1 MVQAYNAKK
10 SLMPMNLS
18 KPEENSPSVLITNEK
33 QIGHREPKKPF
44 WSARFLILEAVL
56 LTLIGLSAY
65 LEYSVYPSLMQNSF
79 GETQV
84 VLHVSLL
91 TFSFNANRCIGQ
103 TCSTVIGLPSFDF
116 AQLFTIFF
124 IGFGLYHLIK
134 VKKI

>member
-1 MVQAYNAKK
+1 MTKREESVQPDLIKN
-10 SLMPMNLS
+10 
-18 KPEENSPSVLITNEK
+18 EE
-33 QIGHREPKKPF
+33 QIDPRQPRKPF
-44 WSARFLILEAVL
+44 WSARFLIFEALL
-56 LTLIGLSAY
+56 LTLVGLSAY
-65 LEYSVYPSLMQNSF
+65 LEYSVYPSLMRNSF
-79 GETQV
+79 GETQI

-124 IGFGLYHLIK
+124 IGLGLYHLIN